1 MQTVDHTSLLSAAPL
16 EDLVLLAILF
26 TLAAL
31 ILLALSVEAG
41 NYPKIR
47 ATLRQIHQALRRPR
61 FLAPHRHEGNR
72 RPNAELLGAQTNVP

>member
-1 MQTVDHTSLLSAAPL
+1 MQTVDHTYLISAAPL

-41 NYPKIR
+41 NYPNLS
-47 ATLRQIHQALRRPR
+47 AMLRRLQR
-61 FLAPHRHEGNR
+61 TLQRARDAARHVHEGYR
-72 RPNAELLGAQTNVP
+72 RPGSGIVETPASGQ